1 MLPRRIVHPRTAA
14 LLAMCFAMWSSACGG
29 DSSTQVS
36 TIAGNYSATVF
47 QVTPSGQATID
58 VLAQGGILAI
68 SILADNSFTG
78 AISVP
83 ASVLGTPF
91 SANLSGTA
99 VQSGNTVQFQ
109 QSIDTFVRDLTFTIV
124 GTSLQATNQVAGGAS
139 FTITLTRQ

>member
-1 MLPRRIVHPRTAA
+1 MLSRRRVRPRTAM
-14 LLAMCFAMWSSACGG
+14 LLAICVAVWSSACGG

-36 TIAGNYSATVF
+36 AITGNYSATVF
-47 QVTPSGQATID
+47 KVTPTGQATID
-58 VLAQGGILAI
+58 VLAQGGTLTI

-83 ASVLGTPF
+83 ASVLGSPF
-91 SANLSGTA
+91 SANLSGTV

-124 GTSLQATNQVAGGAS
+124 GNSLQATNQVAGGAS